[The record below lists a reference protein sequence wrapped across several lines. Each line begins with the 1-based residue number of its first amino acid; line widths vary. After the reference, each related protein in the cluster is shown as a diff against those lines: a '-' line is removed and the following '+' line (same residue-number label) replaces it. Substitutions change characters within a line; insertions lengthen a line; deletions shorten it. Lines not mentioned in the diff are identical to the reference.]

1 MENRFSQLRAPGLI
15 AAFAALMLALC
26 ALVCPDQATAA
37 ERIAHSVDASGKV
50 TNYYTV
56 SEVEQK
62 GPNADV
68 VVMDADWH
76 LDSAFTVGTNTK
88 LTIDMNGHKVDC
100 RYTCFWV
107 QGKAELVL
115 KSSSDPVTFAYM
127 GYNPQTGDDSYVKS
141 TTGGLVNT
149 LSKEAGGAFSV
160 GKNGKLTLDNVT
172 AGGSYGSD
180 EAGGV
185 NLSEKSSLTLQN
197 GAKVEYNRG
206 AAGGGVYCSDT
217 DATINIDNACIANN
231 YCTNYGGGIY
241 AKYANVTINMK
252 NGAKIA
258 NNSAKAGGGIYFNDS
273 NFSVSSSDSN
283 AFVSGNTARESSQTT
298 TKSKQSGGGIHVNST
313 SGNNKGLIEG
323 ITISE
328 NYSAYD
334 GGGLELDQQY
344 TTLKNC
350 KITGNWCKYE
360 GGGIYVC
367 NDGNTIDGC
376 TITDNAC
383 SVDSGG
389 NYEGGGVF
397 VWHSYDI
404 ELKGVC
410 DIRYNTRGKNSGD
423 ADDVMLRENAGAT
436 AKAYITGSLA
446 KGSTVGVRTGT
457 TGDRR
462 IAKNFKPETKDCLFY
477 DMEGYYVSYGGD
489 EGGDAWQRHTT
500 IAFAFKVNG
509 ETKARYK
516 WKDSVGQVVPA
527 SLDGDR
533 VFWYWADDGT
543 TGLNP
548 IWAYINDDV
557 RYMNVL
563 VMAMP
568 QNDVDAHAVYATRV
582 KQLAMD
588 VDAPVAGQELPK
600 TAKVQRADKGV
611 GGSSEMTMPVTW
623 YEVDDET
630 KARTQ
635 ASGLAK
641 ADTTYVASVTCAESY
656 PAGLHFSWSIS
667 EEDVTV
673 KTGSD
678 ESAAASAKL
687 DGKTGALTVE
697 TKSFTT
703 EGKKTEPEKADGKVT
718 VKTVKGNLKDA
729 ASGKA
734 QTVSD
739 EGGSSDGIMLLSLDD
754 ENLDS
759 GNSQDG
765 FEVSYAADSKSVT
778 VTAPAL
784 EGYNFCNW
792 DGVPDGVDYK
802 DTDGYVTIP
811 VSSLRDDTVLTA
823 EYTPAVTDAAIT
835 MDMEEA
841 APTAG
846 QELATS
852 ASSLVLTGTDGS
864 KLDFIEDVVKKDCP
878 VTWSPAAAGED
889 GEAGYSTAY
898 TALIDLGKA
907 DGLEDVDKV
916 LDRRA
921 AVTCNGA
928 KVEAAGF
935 TVSDGE
941 LYFAVSFPATAIAE
955 ATGITQPADMELTF
969 EQAKACSELGIW
981 PLAKA
986 VDVTVQSGVA
996 AEGDITWQPVEGFD
1010 ANATGA
1016 QELAAHGTVTKI
1028 VTADGSEIDA
1038 SGISH
1043 EVACKIKVAAP
1054 AQGGDEG
1061 NGQPAA
1067 GDGAN
1072 KSALAKT
1079 SDSIPVLAVAAV
1091 VAIAIAAIAVSI
1103 VAARR
1108 RRQ

>member
-1 MENRFSQLRAPGLI
+1 MENRFSQLRAPGFV
-15 AAFAALMLALC
+15 AAIAALMLALC

-160 GKNGKLTLDNVT
+160 GKSGKLTLDNVT

-273 NFSVSSSDSN
+273 SFSVSSSDGN
-283 AFVSGNTARESSQTT
+283 ALVSGNTARESSQTT

-360 GGGIYVC
+360 GGGVYVC

-383 SVDSGG
+383 NVDGGG

-500 IAFAFKVNG
+500 KEFTV
-509 ETKARYK
+509 
-516 WKDSVGQVVPA
+516 Q
-527 SLDGDR
+527 LDGKTFGKYRNGTAVAVTAPATKDGKS
-533 VFWYWADDGT
+533 FWRWDSKYT

-548 IWAYINDDV
+548 LSDYFPGNGAFSNAV
-557 RYMNVL
+557 
-563 VMAMP
+563 AFTMP
-568 QNDVDAHAVYATRV
+568 QNDVELSSLYVDKVTSAKFVIEAPEAGKALSTTGQLVRTDGGVSGSATVPCSVY
-582 KQLAMD
+582 
-588 VDAPVAGQELPK
+588 
-600 TAKVQRADKGV
+600 
-611 GGSSEMTMPVTW
+611 W
-623 YEVDDET
+623 YEVGEDG
-630 KARTQ
+630 KASDTS
-635 ASGLAK
+635 AVGVAK
-641 ADTTYVASVTCAESY
+641 ANTTYRAYVTAPESAAYGVFYSDSITKKNVTVLMATSSGKTESEPLNAYITLSNSLAANTAACTTGAST
-656 PAGLHFSWSIS
+656 GK
-667 EEDVTV
+667 DV
-673 KTGSD
+673 KTGSVKVQLKNKGLAGGG
-678 ESAAASAKL
+678 EATVAA
-687 DGKTGALTVE
+687 
-697 TKSFTT
+697 
-703 EGKKTEPEKADGKVT
+703 
-718 VKTVKGNLKDA
+718 
-729 ASGKA
+729 
-734 QTVSD
+734 
-739 EGGSSDGIMLLSLDD
+739 LSLDGEAD
-754 ENLDS
+754 AQADNTGVVDTV
-759 GNSQDG
+759 QI
-765 FEVSYAADSKSVT
+765 SYAYNEDTDT
-778 VTAPAL
+778 VTIAAPAL

-792 DGVPDGVDYK
+792 DVEGDYRVSDEGVVE
-802 DTDGYVTIP
+802 IP
-811 VSSLRDDTVLTA
+811 VSELKEIETLTA
-823 EYTPAVTDAAIT
+823 VYAPVATALEVKLDAPVAGGDLAATCADI
-835 MDMEEA
+835 EA
-841 APTAG
+841 ACSDKETVSLAKGFSAG
-846 QELATS
+846 D
-852 ASSLVLTGTDGS
+852 DGF
-864 KLDFIEDVVKKDCP
+864 K
-878 VTWSPAAAGED
+878 VTWSPEAD
-889 GEAGYSTAY
+889 GNKAGYSTAY
-898 TALIDLGKA
+898 TALIKLCKD
-907 DGLEDVDKV
+907 DGFEDVEKA
-916 LDRRA
+916 LA
-921 AVTCNGA
+921 AAAKVTCNGTPA
-928 KVEAAGF
+928 ESAGF
-935 TVSDGE
+935 TVKDGK
-941 LYFAVSFPATAIAE
+941 LCLAVTFPATADAK
-955 ATGITQPADMELTF
+955 ATDITQPADVELTF

-981 PLAKA
+981 PLASS
-986 VDVTVQSGVA
+986 VDVAVQSGVA
-996 AEGDITWQPVEGFD
+996 AEGDVAWDAVEGFD
-1010 ANATGA
+1010 ANATAA
-1016 QELAAHGTVTKI
+1016 QELAAHGTVTKV

-1038 SGISH
+1038 NGLSRD
-1043 EVACKIKVAAP
+1043 VACKIKVAAP
-1054 AQGGDEG
+1054 SQDGG
-1061 NGQPAA
+1061 NAA
-1067 GDGAN
+1067 DDNFN